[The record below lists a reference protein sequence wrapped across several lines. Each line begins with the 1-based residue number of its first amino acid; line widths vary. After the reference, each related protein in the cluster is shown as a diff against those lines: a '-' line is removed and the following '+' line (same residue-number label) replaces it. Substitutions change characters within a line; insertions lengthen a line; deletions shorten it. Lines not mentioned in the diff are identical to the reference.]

1 MKLPNFKKAKRI
13 HETLENLRVAD
24 TYLSKEL
31 MDQSNWW
38 VSITNGSKLKII
50 QDEGLKLKIRGYLQE
65 RIKELE
71 EEFANL

>member
-1 MKLPNFKKAKRI
+1 MKLQNFKKAKRI

>member
-1 MKLPNFKKAKRI
+1 MKLENFKKGKRI
-13 HETLENLRVAD
+13 QETLENLKTAD
-24 TYLSKEL
+24 TYLSKEW

-38 VSITNGSKLKII
+38 VSITNGSRLKII

>member
-1 MKLPNFKKAKRI
+1 MKLQNFKKAKRI

-38 VSITNGSKLKII
+38 VSITNGSRLKII

>member
-13 HETLENLRVAD
+13 HETLENLRTAD
-24 TYLSKEL
+24 TYLSKEW

-38 VSITNGSKLKII
+38 VSITNGSRLKII

>member
-13 HETLENLRVAD
+13 HETLENLRAAD
-24 TYLSKEL
+24 IYLSKEW

-38 VSITNGSKLKII
+38 VSITNGSRLKII

>member
-1 MKLPNFKKAKRI
+1 MKLENFKKGKRI
-13 HETLENLRVAD
+13 QETLENLKTAD
-24 TYLSKEL
+24 TYLSKEW
-31 MDQSNWW
+31 MDQSDWW
-38 VSITNGSKLKII
+38 VSITNGSRLKII

>member
-1 MKLPNFKKAKRI
+1 MKLQNFKKAKRI
-13 HETLENLRVAD
+13 HETLENLRTAD
-24 TYLSKEL
+24 TYLSKEW
-31 MDQSNWW
+31 MDQSDWW
-38 VSITNGSKLKII
+38 VSITNGSRLKII

>member
-1 MKLPNFKKAKRI
+1 MKLENFKKGKRI
-13 HETLENLRVAD
+13 QETLENLKTAD
-24 TYLSKEL
+24 TYLSKEW
-31 MDQSNWW
+31 MSQSDWW
-38 VSITNGSKLKII
+38 VSITNGSRLKII

>member
-1 MKLPNFKKAKRI
+1 MKLQNFKKAKRI

-24 TYLSKEL
+24 NYLSKEL

-50 QDEGLKLKIRGYLQE
+50 QDEGLKLKIRVYLQE

>member
-13 HETLENLRVAD
+13 HETLENLRAAD
-24 TYLSKEL
+24 TYLSDNW

-38 VSITNGSKLKII
+38 VSITNGSRLKII

>member
-1 MKLPNFKKAKRI
+1 MKLENFKKGKRI
-13 HETLENLRVAD
+13 QETLENLKTAD
-24 TYLSKEL
+24 TYLSKEWRS
-31 MDQSNWW
+31 QSDWW

-50 QDEGLKLKIRGYLQE
+50 QDEGLKLKIREYLQE

>member
-1 MKLPNFKKAKRI
+1 MKLQNFKKAKRI
-13 HETLENLRVAD
+13 HETLENLRTAD
-24 TYLSKEL
+24 TYLSKEW

-38 VSITNGSKLKII
+38 VSITNGSRLKII

-71 EEFANL
+71 EEFSNL

>member
-1 MKLPNFKKAKRI
+1 MKLQNFKKAKRI

-24 TYLSKEL
+24 NYLSKEL

-38 VSITNGSKLKII
+38 VSITNGSRLKII

-71 EEFANL
+71 EEFSNL

>member
-1 MKLPNFKKAKRI
+1 MKLENFKKGKRI
-13 HETLENLRVAD
+13 QETLENLKTAD
-24 TYLSKEL
+24 TYLSKEW
-31 MDQSNWW
+31 MSQSDWW

>member
-1 MKLPNFKKAKRI
+1 MKLQNFKKAKRI

-24 TYLSKEL
+24 NYLSKEL

-71 EEFANL
+71 EEFTNL

>member
-1 MKLPNFKKAKRI
+1 MKLENFKKGKRI
-13 HETLENLRVAD
+13 QETLENLKTAD
-24 TYLSKEL
+24 TYLSKEC
-31 MDQSNWW
+31 MSQSDWW

-50 QDEGLKLKIRGYLQE
+50 QDEGLKLKIREYLQE

>member
-1 MKLPNFKKAKRI
+1 MKLQNFKKAKRI
-13 HETLENLRVAD
+13 HETLENLRTAD
-24 TYLSKEL
+24 TYLSKEW

-38 VSITNGSKLKII
+38 VSITNGSRLKII

>member
-13 HETLENLRVAD
+13 HETLENLRTAD
-24 TYLSKEL
+24 TYLSKEW
-31 MDQSNWW
+31 MDQSDWW
-38 VSITNGSKLKII
+38 VSITNGSRLKII